1 MSVVVRSFEA
11 GSNLKLISKTS
22 KAVAKSTPDS
32 AYVCVGD
39 TIDTEEPEFLKGHGT
54 ALVDGR
60 LLATLC
66 GVVQRIDKLIYV
78 QPVKSRYT
86 PEVGDVV
93 VGRVTEIAGKRWKVD
108 LNSRQEAG
116 LLISAVNLPGG
127 VQRRRNA
134 VDELNMRSM
143 FREGDLISAE
153 VQGKNQDGGIQ
164 LHTRSV
170 KFGKLSGGQL
180 VVVQP
185 KLVRKQRFHFTT
197 LQGLDVDVI
206 AGLNGLIWVSPHIPR
221 GEDGAPL
228 QQQQQAAAPAAAEQ
242 QQPSTVAAAA
252 GGNPAAIAAAAA
264 AAGGPSKQQR
274 EAVVRVAGA
283 IRALAALML
292 QVYPDSIVEAYTA
305 SIEAGVAVSDM
316 SERRFLE
323 VLAQREVARR
333 RREAVHA
340 ADG

>member
-1 MSVVVRSFEA
+1 MPA
-11 GSNLKLISKTS
+11 LLIC
-22 KAVAKSTPDS
+22 AV
-32 AYVCVGD
+32 
-39 TIDTEEPEFLKGHGT
+39 
-54 ALVDGR
+54 
-60 LLATLC
+60 
-66 GVVQRIDKLIYV
+66 Q
-78 QPVKSRYT
+78 
-86 PEVGDVV
+86 
-93 VGRVTEIAGKRWKVD
+93 IAGKRWKVD

-134 VDELNMRSM
+134 EDELNMRSM

-164 LHTRSV
+164 LHTRSI

-185 KLVRKQRFHFTT
+185 KLVKKQRFHFTT
-197 LQGLDVDVI
+197 LKGLDVDVI

-228 QQQQQAAAPAAAEQ
+228 QQQQQTAAARGQQTQQQ
-242 QQPSTVAAAA
+242 QQPSTAAAAA
-252 GGNPAAIAAAAA
+252 GGNPAAIASAAA

-283 IRALAALML
+283 ILALAALML
-292 QVYPDSIVEAYTA
+292 QVYPDSIVAAYTA
-305 SIEAGVAVSDM
+305 SIEAGVAVADM
-316 SERRFLE
+316 SEHSFLG
-323 VLAQREVARR
+323 VLAQREVGRR
-333 RREAVHA
+333 RREAVEGW
-340 ADG
+340 DG